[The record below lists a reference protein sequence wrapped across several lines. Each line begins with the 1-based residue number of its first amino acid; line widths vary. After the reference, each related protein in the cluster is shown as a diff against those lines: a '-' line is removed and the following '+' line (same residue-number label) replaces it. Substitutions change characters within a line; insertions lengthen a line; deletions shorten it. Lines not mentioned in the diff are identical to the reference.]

1 MGRFV
6 SAEALT
12 PFSNP
17 IRIAVPVSRHPKA
30 QLGHGH
36 PLQHLP
42 YVFAVL
48 DPSDSL
54 CQCAPPQLGQGAPL
68 WPQAQAHYKVGIQ
81 VLGYPIVK
89 EEGSVRDPLPLQ
101 IPGPERTSERP

>member
-1 MGRFV
+1 MLDLSESLGRC
-6 SAEALT
+6 
-12 PFSNP
+12 
-17 IRIAVPVSRHPKA
+17 VPAKR
-30 QLGHGH
+30 
-36 PLQHLP
+36 
-42 YVFAVL
+42 
-48 DPSDSL
+48 
-54 CQCAPPQLGQGAPL
+54 GQGAPL